1 MHVNVSGLHCE
12 DISIFRPERAQ
23 VDGDEADDIDV
34 TNDVEVAPEFADCVS
49 MSSCSENC

>member
-12 DISIFRPERAQ
+12 GISIFRPERAQ
-23 VDGDEADDIDV
+23 VEGDDADDLDV
-34 TNDVEVAPEFADCVS
+34 TNDVEVAPEFADYVS